1 MEIQPIKIALDE
13 EMADFFKQPP
23 GEDGSTE
30 AYDLHMGILELSVSL
45 GNFTHDVEKSVHF
58 IAESNTPLNSSFEL
72 VFLNDFR
79 MQFERLQQGKDPE
92 ERTLHET
99 RGDLF
104 MRLYKELVDIE
115 PDEIKRCEY
124 LKLFHDL
131 FDSVQPKLNGLQEPF
146 TYRME
151 LIDRM
156 HGQVQSILERLSRT
170 PVAKETSS
178 DSGMNI
184 YLESKT
190 FGNEINTK
198 SLPMIVG
205 LNKEICY
212 QDKKL
217 ELRKVHNEIL
227 HVEGYSLIE
236 SYTEIIS
243 CPLMGIRIDDGFT
256 VVTYE
261 KERSEP
267 KDTSPKPKTSKND
280 LKMEMISP
288 NFHENN
294 ISISSENLVNISF
307 IDKVLL
313 AVYDYID
320 CEESV
325 CYMEP
330 VGNSIRNL
338 DGCYDNNFVL
348 VSSVAS
354 NEKGLKSANE
364 HVVYTKEGLYNGTGE
379 MNDALPNK
387 IEVSKSCLAKEVIF
401 PFTFEKDRI
410 GHKNFPFSMS
420 CVDKHG
426 ASYSVEKE
434 ISGNAT
440 FTDDPNKKK
449 DYYCDTSN
457 SEFKLYD
464 SSRAQPLPYNGTAT
478 CSIKRLY
485 KGACKIP
492 IAVHS
497 CKSPLAALKNSA
509 GKLSEN
515 KFDKY
520 TQSNLEKMK
529 DLFVD
534 YKNKLEEINEVVEKQ
549 LPAIEIKCLAFSE
562 SEEID
567 ADDKSLLQKNNLKSP
582 TVLSKPEDES
592 LNQLRQAVSNIKI
605 NILKEV
611 DKSLEL
617 TLKNSSHILSKKPS
631 KESTKN
637 ETKNYGRNSRFT
649 DGLRMQFPRALSH
662 NIGRPKDSVNIIP
675 QNQSFKSHYKPVSPK
690 KATSNL
696 CPRKKLDKPLPKL
709 YENNQKTVL
718 RKDNITLPPRNNDNC
733 QDSPLVKNAM
743 SLKTTPVKSE
753 QYLARGCGDVNIKP
767 KLSEI
772 TQSAEEFE
780 QNVIKVEA
788 SNCLQV
794 KSSKNRDIADLIADP
809 KDLSLS
815 THNSNIYICEECC
828 DQDELETISPIFSQV
843 NQTVRDGRLNVLN
856 EKDNVYMFKD
866 TNSRQKICADGIE
879 HLEELSSSSCKF
891 RIDLCTEGCDLR
903 NNPEKLNEFGYG
915 ENISPTLSQ
924 ITQTSNLVRQQVLN
938 KMDKFLSD
946 ISGINIPIKDEED
959 SLMLVERRSGGSKEH
974 SCNLSINIL
983 EGFSDISQRLTSG
996 HQPDDQDKL
1005 SPILGQITKT
1015 VSDVKINILNEVDK
1029 SLSQLTLRSVSAVL
1043 QNRKSNEYL
1052 SKLQKSQVLNYTTD
1066 DSTLFDLSEES
1077 VVKVNPLGNVET
1089 FISEWTLN
1097 HPSNAILGKQRSR
1110 NVRHKWETSELCEC
1124 SDTELSSKNSN
1135 QILYLCK
1142 NCNVKVNYSKE
1153 EDKYIAEGFSINKRK
1168 CKVTERNDLITLK
1181 ATSVEFSRKPRPK
1194 WQHQRYVIAAP
1205 RVIVKSF
1212 KSNPAY
1218 EWPPEDPNGPDLYEQ
1233 LDQFIEI
1240 TGQKKYCADGD
1251 IVTASI
1257 QHRLSQVLKRIIS
1270 RAPEDMNFPDLMTI
1284 VGKGK
1289 LEQLLTRKE
1298 QAAYD
1303 SLRWQSR
1310 DKGDQDLSAESL
1322 FTDALHGMM
1331 GYGSPH
1337 LRVSPLTG
1345 RLLLRSPQH
1354 QMSIS
1359 ESYLLLTVGHLGYC
1373 YRELNEHLVMLA
1385 EQGETAVALRKCLQ
1399 KYLLNFHQFY
1409 DAQKRNPC
1417 SLLALY
1423 RRTLHFQ
1430 QQFEWLLEVFNNVQK
1445 AKSIVV
1451 SLYEESSRRIGFQ
1464 RNLLLKWLRVIIQ
1477 PFIFD
1482 LHQWL
1487 LNGRLPSNN
1496 LDRFLI
1502 EQTKSLKIDEFW
1514 EKRYRITEFFCGIFD
1529 LQLSEILISVG
1540 KTLEYAD
1547 KYLAINVE
1555 TCLPRKELRSMLFE
1569 TFDQFFRH
1577 GDQEPLHN
1585 FVRKLHLEVSS
1596 KVLKHLRMIK
1606 TNPKHLFSELHKY
1619 IMLTDLKFTNEFL
1632 NTFAPILGDTE
1643 SSFNIRLFNKMKDKM
1658 LHKPVPDIYIDK
1670 CQSEGSRCWSMLILR
1685 WKMPVHWKALLGGE
1699 SKEYEAIF
1707 TAMWR
1712 FHYVYYVLCERVHRQ
1727 QKQFRNRIEFKCFE
1741 DLYDTFKC
1749 FSKLI
1754 NACMRLMNV
1763 LREYFLDYLLEPAF
1777 ARLLL
1782 ACKHANTVD
1791 QLLDANRQYLRTIML
1806 GCLQTKHL
1814 RKPHQYLERL
1824 YDLILRLDDKQQK
1837 FLKLSQ
1843 ISVDYVNKVRVKKP
1857 QIIVSNY
1864 YREQML
1870 QFRWTCQNY
1879 SDVINE
1885 MRDQFDS
1892 AMISFLLSLH
1902 LADEDSLR
1910 RLAKRLDPECYYM
1923 EKDNRLGLVQL
1934 FEFKRKAKD
1943 KKSLKIT

>member
-13 EMADFFKQPP
+13 EMAGFFKQPP

-58 IAESNTPLNSSFEL
+58 IAESNKPLNSSFEL

-79 MQFERLQQGKDPE
+79 MQFERLQRGKDPE

-115 PDEIKRCEY
+115 PDEIQRCEY
-124 LKLFHDL
+124 LKLFYDL

-156 HGQVQSILERLSRT
+156 HGQVQSILERLGRT
-170 PVAKETSS
+170 PDAKEISS
-178 DSGMNI
+178 DSEMNI
-184 YLESKT
+184 YLESKR
-190 FGNEINTK
+190 FRNEVNTQ

-212 QDKKL
+212 QDKELKL
-217 ELRKVHNEIL
+217 RNVHHEIL
-227 HVEGYSLIE
+227 HVEGYRLIE
-236 SYTEIIS
+236 SYTKIIS
-243 CPLMGIRIDDGFT
+243 FPLMGIRIDDGFT
-256 VVTYE
+256 VVTYK

-267 KDTSPKPKTSKND
+267 RDTSAKPKTFKNG
-280 LKMEMISP
+280 LKVEMISP

-294 ISISSENLVNISF
+294 ISIASEYLANISF
-307 IDKVLL
+307 IDQVLL
-313 AVYDYID
+313 AVYDYIN
-320 CEESV
+320 CEETASS
-325 CYMEP
+325 MGP
-330 VGNSIRNL
+330 VENSIRIL
-338 DGCYDNNFVL
+338 DSCSDNHFVL
-348 VSSVAS
+348 VSSAVC
-354 NEKGLKSANE
+354 NEKVLKSANE
-364 HVVYTKEGLYNGTGE
+364 HAMYTKEELYDGTDK
-379 MNDALPNK
+379 MNDTFPK
-387 IEVSKSCLAKEVIF
+387 EIEVSKSCLAKDESLDRRDVENII
-401 PFTFEKDRI
+401 PFTFEQNLI
-410 GHKNFPFSMS
+410 GHKTISFSMS
-420 CVDKHG
+420 CVDKHVV
-426 ASYSVEKE
+426 SCRVKKN
-434 ISGNAT
+434 ISGNASYST
-440 FTDDPNKKK
+440 FTDDLKKK
-449 DYYCDTSN
+449 NDYCDPSNISEKSKSRTSIN

-464 SSRAQPLPYNGTAT
+464 SNISPKSAQPLPYNTSAT
-478 CSIKRLY
+478 CSMNSLY
-485 KGACKIP
+485 KGAFKIP
-492 IAVHS
+492 IGVHS
-497 CKSPLAALKNSA
+497 CKSSQAALKNIT
-509 GKLSEN
+509 GKLFVN
-515 KFDKY
+515 KFDKH
-520 TQSNLEKMK
+520 TQSNLKKMK

-534 YKNKLEEINEVVEKQ
+534 YKNKLVAMNEVVEKQ
-549 LPAIEIKCLAFSE
+549 MLATEIKCQAFFE
-562 SEEID
+562 SEEMD
-567 ADDKSLLQKNNLKSP
+567 A
-582 TVLSKPEDES
+582 TVLSKPEDQS
-592 LNQLRQAVSNIKI
+592 LNQLRQAVSDIKI

-617 TLKNSSHILSKKPS
+617 TLYNSSHILLKKPS

-649 DGLRMQFPRALSH
+649 DGLRLQYPRALSRVTC
-662 NIGRPKDSVNIIP
+662 RPC
-675 QNQSFKSHYKPVSPK
+675 KSNNTPVSTK

-696 CPRKKLDKPLPKL
+696 CPRKKIDKSLPKS
-709 YENNQKTVL
+709 YKNNQAVALHKKVVKCDNDPNDINCKNSPFVKSAL
-718 RKDNITLPPRNNDNC
+718 R
-733 QDSPLVKNAM
+733 
-743 SLKTTPVKSE
+743 LKATPVISE
-753 QYLARGCGDVNIKP
+753 QYLAREDSETMIEP
-767 KLSEI
+767 IISEI
-772 TQSAEEFE
+772 KQSVGEFK
-780 QNVIKVEA
+780 QSVIKVED
-788 SNCLQV
+788 SNCLHV
-794 KSSKNRDIADLIADP
+794 ESSRNEDIADLFADP

-815 THNSNIYICEECC
+815 TQNLNIDICEECC
-828 DQDELETISPIFSQV
+828 DPDNFEKISPILSRV
-843 NQTVRDGRLNVLN
+843 KVNVLN

-866 TNSRQKICADGIE
+866 RKSRQKICSDWVE
-879 HLEELSSSSCKF
+879 NSDELSSSSCKL
-891 RIDLCTEGCDLR
+891 RIDVCTEGCDLR
-903 NNPEKLNEFGYG
+903 NNTENLNEFGVE
-915 ENISPTLSQ
+915 ENISPALSQ
-924 ITQTSNLVRQQVLN
+924 ITQTSNLVRQQVLK
-938 KMDKFLSD
+938 KMDKLLSD
-946 ISGINIPIKDEED
+946 ISGINIPIKNEED
-959 SLMLVERRSGGSKEH
+959 SLMLDERRSGGSKELNPS
-974 SCNLSINIL
+974 SCNLSTNIL

-1015 VSDVKINILNEVDK
+1015 VSNVKINILNEVVK
-1029 SLSQLTLRSVSAVL
+1029 SLSEITLRSVSAVL

-1052 SKLQKSQVLNYTTD
+1052 SKQQQNQELNYTTD
-1066 DSTLFDLSEES
+1066 DGTLFGLSEEN
-1077 VVKVNPLGNVET
+1077 VVKVNPLKNVE
-1089 FISEWTLN
+1089 SSLSKSTLKN
-1097 HPSNAILGKQRSR
+1097 PSDAILGKPLSR
-1110 NVRHKWETSELCEC
+1110 NVKHMSETSELCEC
-1124 SDTELSSKNSN
+1124 SETQLSSKNSN

-1142 NCNVKVNYSKE
+1142 NCSVKVNYSKE

-1168 CKVTERNDLITLK
+1168 CKVTERNDWITYK
-1181 ATSVEFSRKPRPK
+1181 ATSAEWCRKPRPK
-1194 WQHQRYVIAAP
+1194 WHHQRYVIAAP

-1251 IVTASI
+1251 LITASI
-1257 QHRLSQVLKRIIS
+1257 QHRLSQVLKRII
-1270 RAPEDMNFPDLMTI
+1270 RKAPKDMNFPDLMTI
-1284 VGKGK
+1284 VGKAK

-1298 QAAYD
+1298 QTAYD

-1310 DKGDQDLSAESL
+1310 DKGNHDLSAEGL

-1337 LRVSPLTG
+1337 LKVSPLTG

-1354 QMSIS
+1354 QKNIS
-1359 ESYLLLTVGHLGYC
+1359 ESYLLLTIGYLGYC
-1373 YRELNEHLVMLA
+1373 YRELKEHHVMLA
-1385 EQGETAVALRKCLQ
+1385 EQGETAVALGKCLQ

-1409 DAQKRNPC
+1409 DVQKRNPC

-1423 RRTLHFQ
+1423 RRTRNFQ
-1430 QQFEWLLEVFNNVQK
+1430 WQFEWLLEVFNNVQK
-1445 AKSIVV
+1445 AKSVVV

-1477 PFIFD
+1477 PFIFN

-1487 LNGRLPSNN
+1487 RNGRLPSTN
-1496 LDRFLI
+1496 LDKFLI

-1514 EKRYRITEFFCGIFD
+1514 QKRYRITEFFCGIFD
-1529 LQLSEILISVG
+1529 LQLNEILISVG
-1540 KTLEYAD
+1540 KTLEYSD
-1547 KYLAINVE
+1547 KYLSINLE
-1555 TCLPRKELRSMLFE
+1555 TCLPRNELRSMLFE
-1569 TFDQFFRH
+1569 TLDQFFRH
-1577 GDQEPLHN
+1577 GDQEPLYH

-1596 KVLKHLRMIK
+1596 KVLKQLRKIR
-1606 TNPKHLFSELHKY
+1606 TNPEHLFSELHKY
-1619 IMLTDLKFTNEFL
+1619 IMLSDLKFTNEFL
-1632 NTFAPILGDTE
+1632 YMFEPILGDTE
-1643 SSFNIRLFNKMKDKM
+1643 SSFNIRLFNEMKDKI
-1658 LHKPVPDIYIDK
+1658 LHNPVPDIYIDK
-1670 CQSEGSRCWSMLILR
+1670 SQSEGSRCWSMLILR

-1712 FHYVYYVLCERVHRQ
+1712 FHYVYYVLCERIHRQ
-1727 QKQFRNRIEFKCFE
+1727 QMQFRNRIAFKSFE
-1741 DLYDTFKC
+1741 DLNDTFKC

-1806 GCLQTKHL
+1806 GSLQTKNL

-1824 YDLILRLDDKQQK
+1824 YDLILKLDDKQQK
-1837 FLKLSQ
+1837 FLRLSQ
-1843 ISVDYVNKVRVKKP
+1843 ISVDYVIKVRVNKP
-1857 QIIVSNY
+1857 QSIVSNY
-1864 YREQML
+1864 YRERIL

-1892 AMISFLLSLH
+1892 AMISFLFSLH

-1910 RLAKRLDPECYYM
+1910 RLAKRLDPERYYM
-1923 EKDNRLGLVQL
+1923 EKDNRLGLVQF
-1934 FEFKRKAKD
+1934 FEFRRKN
-1943 KKSLKIT
+1943 KKSPKTTYIV